1 MVNIMPS
8 EIGTHHWYE
17 LGLQLGLEANNLLA
31 SSNSLVH
38 GDTDVWRRNMFSL
51 WQKSAT
57 HPLDQMDSIIYYYY

>member
-1 MVNIMPS
+1 MPS

-31 SSNSLVH
+31 SSNNLVH
-38 GDTDVWRRNMFSL
+38 GDTDVWRRKM